1 VTLRCCSNPWF
12 SFMALKWTE
21 KAAQANRLQNPRREK
36 EHNRPGSRG
45 LMTIKTP
52 ASKPDEERQPMTPF
66 TRCRWERRCPRRR
79 AQHDSAAPRPRA
91 ISRPTRTPLFDFET
105 VVILS
110 TISRQTA
117 RSPLLSFGSTGNR
130 NRGASVGSV
139 VKAHTVIESV
149 MSKRS
154 S

>member
-1 VTLRCCSNPWF
+1 MPKKTSTARF
-12 SFMALKWTE
+12 SRTT
-21 KAAQANRLQNPRREK
+21 
-36 EHNRPGSRG
+36 S
-45 LMTIKTP
+45 
-52 ASKPDEERQPMTPF
+52 S
-66 TRCRWERRCPRRR
+66 
-79 AQHDSAAPRPRA
+79 SA
-91 ISRPTRTPLFDFET
+91 SRPTRVPIFDFET

-110 TISRQTA
+110 NISRQTA

-154 S
+154 SCITAGRGFSAQSCPPAAVQNFAASHPNQRQRRRSLGSPLREDYWQQPGTGDALLSQKQASACQGPKSG